1 MSEYILTTNQ
11 MFGALYSSD
20 KPQLVTKGLG
30 PIVPMIEVG
39 DIGVLCLVVDS
50 QEGMVPTRAGPTVRR
65 IQLNATAIT
74 RFRIEKILYDGTI
87 NEDTPPF
94 ILVESSLVN
103 DNSAVGPDNT
113 DTKRLVGRLTEAM
126 QKNHQEKTQEEE
138 GEEVILSDATKKSRQ
153 SMDLVEVVDSLV
165 CYEKCD
171 RKAKKRELFSFAAAS
186 ALFPVDAS
194 PRDMAALL
202 RMESTFERLEQIAKT
217 VF

>member
-20 KPQLVTKGLG
+20 KPQLVTKGVG
-30 PIVPMIEVG
+30 PIIPMIEVG
-39 DIGVLCLVVDS
+39 DIGVLCLVLDS

-94 ILVESSLVN
+94 ILVESSLVI
-103 DNSAVGPDNT
+103 DNSAVGPDNS

-126 QKNHQEKTQEEE
+126 QKHHQDKTQEEE
-138 GEEVILSDATKKSRQ
+138 GEEVSLSDATKKSRQ
-153 SMDLVEVVDSLV
+153 PMDLVEVVDSLV

-171 RKAKKRELFSFAAAS
+171 RQAKKRELFSFAAAS

-202 RMESTFERLEQIAKT
+202 RMESTFERLEKIADT
-217 VF
+217 IF